1 MAHVLLIGDEAQC
14 APIRAQLV
22 RWGLTVASP
31 AGGAPTPDSVG
42 VDACDVVLVVGSAAG
57 IPGPDAVSDGGR
69 GAAPAAPRL
78 FLPTADFAVDGESSL
93 WPRIQEACRLARGLR
108 GLRLPD
114 GADLGDME
122 PCEDVH
128 QVGHE
133 LRSPLTAIKTALELM
148 QGDLRSW
155 QAEPADVEAQL
166 RMLEIALRNVR
177 RLHRAV
183 EWSQMMLSGPRG
195 EGDAITAAAGAEILA
210 LAAREPETG
219 LHACES
225 SAG

>member
-78 FLPTADFAVDGESSL
+78 FLPTAEIPVDGESSL

-114 GADLGDME
+114 GTDLGEME

-133 LRSPLTAIKTALELM
+133 LRSPLTAIKTAL
-148 QGDLRSW
+148 RT
-155 QAEPADVEAQL
+155 
-166 RMLEIALRNVR
+166 
-177 RLHRAV
+177 
-183 EWSQMMLSGPRG
+183 
-195 EGDAITAAAGAEILA
+195 DAG
-210 LAAREPETG
+210 
-219 LHACES
+219 
-225 SAG
+225 